1 MTIRVYLVRRLA
13 LMVLVM
19 FGVATITFLIS
30 HVIPS
35 NPALIYV
42 PQHLHADQIK
52 LILHQLG
59 FDRPLYVQYGIYM
72 KDLVTGHW
80 GSSLISRTP
89 VLTGIGNYLP
99 ATLELIIIAM
109 TIATIVGVLFGVT
122 SAHMKGRWIDL
133 VLRMFSTAGVSVPVF
148 WLAIMLQLLF
158 VQILHHHDGSG
169 WLPVSGQADIFVNQA
184 HPVHAITHMYAVD
197 ALITGN
203 WHAFWDAFQHL
214 IMPVLALAAYPI
226 GVFTRIT
233 RGSMLEAMGLDYVRM
248 AKAMGM
254 PTRKL
259 LFKAALKNAMGPV
272 LTLMGLNF
280 AYALVGTFF
289 IEWIFAWAGFGLY
302 TTTAILNLDYPVIIG
317 VTVMMSAVYV
327 VVNLIVDMIQVRID
341 PRITLS

>member
-1 MTIRVYLVRRLA
+1 ML
-13 LMVLVM
+13 LVM

-30 HVIPS
+30 HLIPS

-42 PQHLHADQIK
+42 PAHLSIPQQK
-52 LILHQLG
+52 VILHQLG
-59 FDRPLYVQYGIYM
+59 FDRPMYVQYAIYM
-72 KDLVTGHW
+72 KNLVTGHW

-89 VLTGIGNYLP
+89 VLHDIANYLP
-99 ATLELIIIAM
+99 ASLELIILAM
-109 TIATIVGVLFGVT
+109 ALATIVGVLFGVI
-122 SAHMKGRWIDL
+122 SSHMKGRWIDL
-133 VLRMFSTAGVSVPVF
+133 VLRLFSTAGVSVPVF
-148 WLAIMLQLLF
+148 WLALMLQLLF
-158 VQILHHHDGSG
+158 VQVLHHKGGAG
-169 WLPVSGQADIFVNQA
+169 WLPAGGQSDIFVSQA
-184 HPVHAITHMYAVD
+184 HPVHTITHMYALD

-259 LFKAALKNAMGPV
+259 LFKATLKNAMGPV

-289 IEWIFAWAGFGLY
+289 IEWIFAWYGFGFY

-317 VTVMMSAVYV
+317 VTVMMAAVYV
-327 VVNLIVDMIQVRID
+327 LVNLIVDMIQVRID